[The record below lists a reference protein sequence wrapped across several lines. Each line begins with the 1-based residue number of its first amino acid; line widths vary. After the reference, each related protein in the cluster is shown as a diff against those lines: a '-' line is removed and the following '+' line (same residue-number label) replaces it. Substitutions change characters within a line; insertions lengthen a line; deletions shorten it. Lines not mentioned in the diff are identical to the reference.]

1 MAAAPTRRSRSAA
14 NKYLT
19 LVLAK
24 EHYGIPILKVQEII
38 GVQEITP
45 VPRMPPEVRGVINL
59 RGKVIPVID
68 LRLRF
73 GFPAAADTK
82 RTCIIV
88 VQLSPAAGSPPDTPP
103 IIMGAV
109 VDQVSEVQD
118 IAPDQIEPAPAFGNS
133 AKDGATIAGVG
144 KVGKRVVMILNID
157 QALGREAAVL
167 VGAA

>member
-1 MAAAPTRRSRSAA
+1 MAAVPSRRTRSAA

-19 LVLAK
+19 FVLAK

-45 VPRMPPEVRGVINL
+45 VPRMPPEVRGVLNL

-73 GFPAAADTK
+73 GFAAIPDSK

-88 VQLSPAAGSPPDTPP
+88 VQLSQAGDDAAPV
-103 IIMGAV
+103 IMGAV

-118 IAPDQIEPAPAFGNS
+118 ISPDQIEPAPSYGS
-133 AKDGATIAGVG
+133 HSKDQETIAGVG
-144 KVGKRVVMILNID
+144 KIGKRVVMILNID
-157 QALGREAAVL
+157 QALGREAVVL
-167 VGAA
+167 ANP

>member
-1 MAAAPTRRSRSAA
+1 MAAIPSRRTRSAA

-19 LVLAK
+19 FVLAK

-45 VPRMPPEVRGVINL
+45 VPRMPPEVRGVLNL

-68 LRLRF
+68 LRLHF
-73 GFPAAADTK
+73 GFASIPDSK

-88 VQLSPAAGSPPDTPP
+88 VQLSHAAGEDGSPV
-103 IIMGAV
+103 IMGAV

-118 IAPDQIEPAPAFGNS
+118 IPPDQIEPAPAYGS
-133 AKDGATIAGVG
+133 HSHDRETIAGVG
-144 KVGKRVVMILNID
+144 KIGKRVVMILNID
-157 QALGREAAVL
+157 QALGREAVVL
-167 VGAA
+167 ATP